1 MYELVVAVGDVYDL
15 MFVVPLYG
23 LDDEE
28 LLLEFCAILYT
39 TQIIPTTITINQNT
53 PEPSELEVEVVA
65 FFVVAAIICRIVSTF
80 IL

>member
-23 LDDEE
+23 FDDEE
-28 LLLEFCAILYT
+28 LLLELCAILYT

-53 PEPSELEVEVVA
+53 PEPSELEVEIVA
-65 FFVVAAIICRIVSTF
+65 FFAVAAIICRIVSTL